1 MDDND
6 GNNQMQSSDAHAP
19 ERPRYGMWR
28 NSAFMVRL
36 AWCNARVVP
45 FIVVAMA
52 LAAAGRSITELYVGP
67 TVLNRIETH
76 ASPVLLLA
84 TIGVFTATLTVFAAV
99 RAYFDVCSET
109 GRIATRIALL
119 RLINGKSAS
128 TAYANT
134 LDTRFRASEEQSAQ
148 ACNSNWTATERIWDT
163 WTVLLTDIVGFVAYL
178 SVLSGLDPRLI
189 ALILATSLAAYL
201 PGKRINEWGFRHRRE
216 LQARRK
222 RLGYLYT
229 LGDEP
234 RYAKDIRIF
243 GLSGWIGELRDGAV
257 RAMASFLHRRERIHL
272 WANVI
277 DVALAFARNGIAYA
291 YLLHLTLDQGLSASR
306 FLLYATAVSG
316 FTTWVTDILDRFGE
330 LNRQSLEISA
340 IREFLEWPEP
350 AGMEGGEALHAIPG
364 HEYAIAFDHVS
375 YRYPGADHD
384 SVHDIDLTIQ
394 PGESI
399 AIVGLNG
406 AGKTTL
412 VKLACGL
419 LDPTEGRV
427 LLDGIDI
434 RRYARRDYYELFAT
448 VFQDFSVLDTTIA
461 QNVAQRIDGI
471 DTRRV
476 IDCLDQAGL
485 GDTVRSLPD
494 GADTH
499 LGRSI
504 YEDGIELSG
513 GQTQRLMLAR
523 ALYRNA
529 PILLLDEPTAALD
542 PIAEDD
548 IYRHYQAMTDGRTS
562 MFISHRLASTRFCER
577 ILVMDDGRITE
588 EGTHDSL
595 LAANGA
601 YARLF
606 DVQSRYYR
614 HDA

>member
-1 MDDND
+1 MDDTDD
-6 GNNQMQSSDAHAP
+6 GNQQQHPKTTGST
-19 ERPRYGMWR
+19 RPRYGMWR
-28 NSAFMVRL
+28 NSAFMVKL
-36 AWCNARVVP
+36 AWRNARITP

-52 LAAAGRSITELYVGP
+52 LAAAGRSVTELYIGP

-76 ASPVLLLA
+76 ASPTLLLA
-84 TIGVFTATLTVFAAV
+84 IISIFTATLTAFAALH
-99 RAYFDVCSET
+99 AYLDVCSET
-109 GRIATRIALL
+109 GRIGTRIALL

-128 TAYANT
+128 TAYVNT
-134 LDTRFRASEEQSAQ
+134 LDTHFRAAEEQSAQ

-163 WTVLLTDIVGFVAYL
+163 WTILLTDVIGFIAYL
-178 SVLSGLDPRLI
+178 SVLADLDPRLI
-189 ALILATSLAAYL
+189 ALILTTALAGYL
-201 PGKRINEWGFRHRRE
+201 PGKRISEWGFRHRRE

-229 LGDEP
+229 LGDER

-243 GLSGWIGELRDGAV
+243 GLTGWIGELRDGAV
-257 RAMASFLHRRERIHL
+257 RATASFLHRRERIHM

-291 YLLHLTLDQGLSASR
+291 YLLHLALDQGLPASR
-306 FLLYATAVSG
+306 FLLYTTAVGG
-316 FTTWVTDILDRFGE
+316 FTAWVTDILDRFGE
-330 LNRQSLEISA
+330 LNRQSLEISS

-350 AGMEGGEALHAIPG
+350 AGMEDGEPLHAIPG
-364 HEYAIAFDHVS
+364 HEYTIAFDHVS

-384 SVHDIDLTIQ
+384 SVHDIDLTIR
-394 PGESI
+394 PGENI

-419 LDPTEGRV
+419 LDPTGGRV

-434 RRYARRDYYELFAT
+434 HRYSRRDYYELFAT

-471 DTRRV
+471 DTRRMH
-476 IDCLDQAGL
+476 DCLDQAGL
-485 GDTVRSLPD
+485 GDIVHALPD

-504 YEDGIELSG
+504 HEDGIELSG

-548 IYRHYQAMTDGRTS
+548 IYRHYRAMTDGRTS
-562 MFISHRLASTRFCER
+562 VFISHRLASTRFCDR
-577 ILVMDDGRITE
+577 ILFMDDGRITE
-588 EGTHDSL
+588 EGTHDTL
-595 LAANGA
+595 LATHGA